1 MVEISID
8 WTTLLIQLFNFLL
21 LVFILTKLLYKPI
34 FNVLE
39 KRHEYIKESLLSAD
53 KDRED
58 ARKLLEEY
66 KAQLAEAKK
75 EAYKINQDAQ
85 KNGEEIKKAIEAAA
99 QEKAKTIVENAKKE
113 IEWQKHK
120 ALAEMK
126 EEIVALT
133 IGAAGVI
140 LNKELNTQT
149 HHELVDE
156 FITKAGGLS

>member
-1 MVEISID
+1 MVEINLD
-8 WTTLLIQLFNFLL
+8 WTTLLFQLFNFLL

-53 KDRED
+53 HEREE

-75 EAYKINQDAQ
+75 EAYRITQEAQ
-85 KNGEEIKKAIEAAA
+85 KNGEELKKNIEVAA
-99 QEKAKTIVENAKKE
+99 QEKAKAIVETARKE
-113 IEWQKHK
+113 IEWEKQK
-120 ALAEMK
+120 ALAEMR
-126 EEIVALT
+126 EEIINLS
-133 IGAAGVI
+133 ISAAGVV
-140 LNKELNTQT
+140 LSKELDVQT
-149 HHELVDE
+149 HHQLVDE

>member
-8 WTTLLIQLFNFLL
+8 WTTLLIQLLNFLL

-39 KRHEYIKESLLSAD
+39 KRQQYIKESLLSAD

-75 EAYKINQDAQ
+75 EAYKITQEAQ

-133 IGAAGVI
+133 IGAAGAI
-140 LNKELNTQT
+140 LNKELNPQT
-149 HHELVDE
+149 HHQLVDE